1 MPKLKTHKGTAKR
14 VKITKTGKLLRRR
27 AFGNHLLTKKSKSRK
42 RVIKTEAQ
50 ITGKLAKNLK
60 RAIGASS

>member
-14 VKITKTGKLLRRR
+14 VRITKTGKLLRRR
-27 AFGNHLLTKKSKSRK
+27 AFGNHLLSKKSKSRK
-42 RVIKTEAQ
+42 RVIKTEAT
-50 ITGKLAKNLK
+50 ITGKIAKNIR

>member
-14 VKITKTGKLLRRR
+14 VRITKTGKVLRSR

-42 RVIKTEAQ
+42 RVIKTEAA
-50 ITGKLAKNLK
+50 ITGKIAKNIK

>member
-14 VKITKTGKLLRRR
+14 VRITKTGKVLRSR
-27 AFGNHLLTKKSKSRK
+27 AFGNHLLSKKSKSRK
-42 RVIKTEAQ
+42 RVIKTEAA
-50 ITGKLAKNLK
+50 ITGKFARNIK